1 MVAGPMAVVAWPCT
15 AAAEPHSPA
24 AERVV
29 EGAAELRLE
38 ESDEDE
44 LALESND
51 EGDSHRVTPEGNEG
65 VLV

>member
-1 MVAGPMAVVAWPCT
+1 
-15 AAAEPHSPA
+15 
-24 AERVV
+24 VV

-38 ESDEDE
+38 ESEEDE